1 MPDPAAPLSGLS
13 GTLSP
18 KEAAD
23 YLGYA
28 PQTLAGWRFQGRAAR
43 SSSSEAANAARS
55 ATAARTSTTTSP
67 SASPTPPASWPTP
80 DPTGAPR

>member
-28 PQTLAGWRFQGRAAR
+28 PQTLAGWRFQGRGPRYLKLGKIRYRLEDLDNYLA
-43 SSSSEAANAARS
+43 ECV
-55 ATAARTSTTTSP
+55 TD
-67 SASPTPPASWPTP
+67 PASVLA
-80 DPTGAPR
+80 DA

>member
-1 MPDPAAPLSGLS
+1 MTVSLDPAAPLSGLS

-28 PQTLAGWRFQGRAAR
+28 PQTLAGWRFQGRGPRYLKLGGGKRGKIRYRLEDLDNYLA
-43 SSSSEAANAARS
+43 ECV
-55 ATAARTSTTTSP
+55 TD
-67 SASPTPPASWPTP
+67 PASVLA
-80 DPTGAPR
+80 DA